1 MERSNFLNEKA
12 MLQTA
17 LYADAPLCA
26 GTHQLRADFLLFPR
40 AHGITSPWLEP
51 QTACVWITGP
61 VNLVVYRR
69 EYGKDI

>member
-51 QTACVWITGP
+51 QTACVWI
-61 VNLVVYRR
+61 YRPCSCLG